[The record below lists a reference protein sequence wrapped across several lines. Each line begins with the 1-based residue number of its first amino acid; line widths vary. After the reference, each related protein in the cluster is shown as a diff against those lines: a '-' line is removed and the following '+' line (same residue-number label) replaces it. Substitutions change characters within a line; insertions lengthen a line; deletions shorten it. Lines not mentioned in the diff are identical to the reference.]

1 MRGNQLKVKN
11 RLEPMNADESKL
23 GRIASIFTDIHF
35 WVPAAILLGGLLLL
49 KFIH

>member
-1 MRGNQLKVKN
+1 MESMNSTEAKRG
-11 RLEPMNADESKL
+11 RF
-23 GRIASIFTDIHF
+23 ASIFTDIHF